1 MQLQFFCRGGWAGW
15 GRWGVGVL
23 SAAIKVPW
31 KGFICVSLPF
41 FFLSFLKICSPSS
54 IPVAVRTLGSC
65 SRGHCHANQLDFKR
79 FRCKWKPLSP
89 PGVFL
94 LRVSA
99 TYLCFPPLPSSRL
112 LNLKL
117 PFSPLPTYGTCAAAA
132 ATAPSPSSSSSYIP
146 GVEAL
151 YAEAINIGCTYG
163 DRARQMAPGEAQSL
177 PTRFLYIKLAWHK
190 MKNITCHWGT

>member
-1 MQLQFFCRGGWAGW
+1 MGGGDSAL
-15 GRWGVGVL
+15 L
-23 SAAIKVPW
+23 SKCLGKDSSVCCCL
-31 KGFICVSLPF
+31 FF
-41 FFLSFLKICSPSS
+41 FFLKIGSSSSF
-54 IPVAVRTLGSC
+54 PVAVRTLGFLQQGALPGKPI
-65 SRGHCHANQLDFKR
+65 RLGKV
-79 FRCKWKPLSP
+79 RCKWKPLSP
-89 PGVFL
+89 LGVFV

-132 ATAPSPSSSSSYIP
+132 TAASPSSSSSYTP

-151 YAEAINIGCTYG
+151 HAEAINIGCTYW
-163 DRARQMAPGEAQSL
+163 DQAQQMAPGEAQSL
-177 PTRFLYIKLAWHK
+177 PTRFLYIKLAWHI

>member
-1 MQLQFFCRGGWAGW
+1 MRLHLIHLPDLF
-15 GRWGVGVL
+15 L
-23 SAAIKVPW
+23 YSTKIKKLFP
-31 KGFICVSLPF
+31 FLF
-41 FFLSFLKICSPSS
+41 FFLFKNRLTHRLSPL
-54 IPVAVRTLGSC
+54 PCALWASC
-65 SRGHCHANQLDFKR
+65 SRGHCHANQLDLE
-79 FRCKWKPLSP
+79 RCDAEWKPLSP
-89 PGVFL
+89 LGVFV

-132 ATAPSPSSSSSYIP
+132 TAASPSPSSSSSSYIP

-151 YAEAINIGCTYG
+151 HAEAINIGCTYG
-163 DRARQMAPGEAQSL
+163 DQAQQMAPGEAQSL
-177 PTRFLYIKLAWHK
+177 PTRFLYIKLAWHI